1 MPLPPPHSV
10 EVGLLEEDRVV
21 KVGMLEEE
29 VVPTRGA
36 ERREEREE
44 GAEEDMAQQ
53 HALVGSGME
62 RSRASAWVKCR
73 GKRSWNVHH
82 RVDLEVAEDGRTRSR
97 RG

>member
-10 EVGLLEEDRVV
+10 EVGLLEEDRGV
-21 KVGMLEEE
+21 KVGLLEEE

-53 HALVGSGME
+53 RALVGSGME
-62 RSRASAWVKCR
+62 RSRASAWVVPWEEELERASPRRPR
-73 GKRSWNVHH
+73 GS
-82 RVDLEVAEDGRTRSR
+82 
-97 RG
+97 